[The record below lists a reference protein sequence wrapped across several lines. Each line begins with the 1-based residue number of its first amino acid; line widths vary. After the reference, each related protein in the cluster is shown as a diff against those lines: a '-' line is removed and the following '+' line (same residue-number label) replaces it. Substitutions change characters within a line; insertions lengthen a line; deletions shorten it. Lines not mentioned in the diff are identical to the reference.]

1 MWIFVNELQPLPPK
15 PKKGTFNGTCPIV
28 LLKALSILETL
39 FLRMV
44 VMYFI
49 EIDKLRDYQH
59 K

>member
-1 MWIFVNELQPLPPK
+1 MFVNDLQPLPPK
-15 PKKGTFNGTCPIV
+15 PKRGRFNGTCPIV
-28 LLKALSILETL
+28 LLTALSILETL

-49 EIDKLRDYQH
+49 EIDKLRDYQQ

>member
-1 MWIFVNELQPLPPK
+1 MWIFVNELQPPPPK
-15 PKKGTFNGTCPIV
+15 RKRGTFNGTFPTV
-28 LLKALSILETL
+28 LLRASSILEML

-49 EIDKLRDYQH
+49 EIDKLRDYQQ